1 MATRLTWMR
10 IHLLCFISPV
20 SQLTFFL
27 RRCKSASETFSLTR
41 SSPGMGLISSPG
53 DSKRSLS
60 TGLSTLGGSYSVA
73 PCMRATKT
81 LILWT
86 KYKEDLMFVRKPTV
100 TMVMLFSSASARDRL
115 KATTASST
123 LGCVFSSHFTIK
135 FSLLLQLYRYILHSY
150 LVVVFHWRGEVGHK
164 IINVSR
170 IPGLK
175 KKGR

>member
-1 MATRLTWMR
+1 
-10 IHLLCFISPV
+10 
-20 SQLTFFL
+20 
-27 RRCKSASETFSLTR
+27 
-41 SSPGMGLISSPG
+41 
-53 DSKRSLS
+53 
-60 TGLSTLGGSYSVA
+60 
-73 PCMRATKT
+73 MRATKT

-115 KATTASST
+115 KTTTASST

-135 FSLLLQLYRYILHSY
+135 FSLLLQLYKYLLHSY